1 MGIYFE
7 MGARLFHWTS
17 PPFLELTFSLFSPQ
31 GNLNTDGDRVL
42 VAKGGSGGS
51 FYSGFEPSKGQ
62 FKHIRLDLKLI
73 ADVGLVG

>member
-1 MGIYFE
+1 MGIYLRY
-7 MGARLFHWTS
+7 GSKTLWKS
-17 PPFLELTFSLFSPQ
+17 PPLLELTLLSLQ
-31 GNLNTDGDRVL
+31 GDLNTDGDRVL

-51 FYSGFEPSKGQ
+51 FYSGFEPRKGQ

>member
-1 MGIYFE
+1 
-7 MGARLFHWTS
+7 MGARHFHRTR
-17 PPFLELTFSLFSPQ
+17 PPLLEVTFSLFSFQ
-31 GNLNTDGDRVL
+31 GDLNSDGDRVL